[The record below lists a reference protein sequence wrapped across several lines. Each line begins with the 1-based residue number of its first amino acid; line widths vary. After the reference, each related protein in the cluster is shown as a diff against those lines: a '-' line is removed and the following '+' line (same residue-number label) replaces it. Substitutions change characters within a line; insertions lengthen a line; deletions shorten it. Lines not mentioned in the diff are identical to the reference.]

1 MDHEEV
7 DGLYQDATTPIEAVM
22 AQTGV
27 TGENAEP
34 KPEGNGTKGILEQ
47 TQLYPSLLWKK
58 CQIWRAWCYVNPRLE
73 KTIVQSMMFL
83 ALFLPA

>member
-27 TGENAEP
+27 TGENTEP
-34 KPEGNGTKGILEQ
+34 KPEGNGTKG
-47 TQLYPSLLWKK
+47 TYS
-58 CQIWRAWCYVNPRLE
+58 
-73 KTIVQSMMFL
+73 TISNFVLKQD
-83 ALFLPA
+83 

>member
-47 TQLYPSLLWKK
+47 TQLYPSLL
-58 CQIWRAWCYVNPRLE
+58 
-73 KTIVQSMMFL
+73 
-83 ALFLPA
+83 